1 MIGANIDELNKFLE
15 HDLREP
21 IRFGIGINGGEVIVG
36 DIGYRDHMVFTA
48 LGDPVN
54 VAARLQDM
62 TKSFS
67 CELVVSDEVR
77 STAGLAEDALPAQ
90 EVAIRGRNEPMI
102 VRTVADARTLSALV
116 DGEQSAAA

>member
-1 MIGANIDELNKFLE
+1 
-15 HDLREP
+15 
-21 IRFGIGINGGEVIVG
+21 
-36 DIGYRDHMVFTA
+36 MVFTA

-62 TKSFS
+62 TKSLA

-77 STAGLAEDALPAQ
+77 ETAGLPEDALPAQ

-102 VRTVADARTLSALV
+102 VRTVTDARTLSALV
-116 DGEQSAAA
+116 VETHSAAA